1 VNHEQIKVNQ
11 LKRDIKILLES
22 FVSAFS
28 FSEDEK
34 SLIRIING
42 MEATPTNCSVI
53 QACLTRISDK
63 CGELDLNAME
73 YEAKT
78 LSDRLDALADESDGD
93 STSCVHADLLRRS
106 PVVR

>member
-1 VNHEQIKVNQ
+1 MNHGQITFNQ
-11 LKRDIKILLES
+11 LKRDIKRLLES
-22 FVSAFS
+22 FVSAFP

-42 MEATPTNCSVI
+42 IKATHTHYSVI

-78 LSDRLDALADESDGD
+78 LRERLE
-93 STSCVHADLLRRS
+93 RFEF
-106 PVVR
+106 